1 MIFTLSQAQ
10 LIGDILIIIC
20 IVSALVISFKLK

>member
-20 IVSALVISFKLK
+20 VISALVISLKLK

>member
-20 IVSALVISFKLK
+20 IVSALVISLKLK